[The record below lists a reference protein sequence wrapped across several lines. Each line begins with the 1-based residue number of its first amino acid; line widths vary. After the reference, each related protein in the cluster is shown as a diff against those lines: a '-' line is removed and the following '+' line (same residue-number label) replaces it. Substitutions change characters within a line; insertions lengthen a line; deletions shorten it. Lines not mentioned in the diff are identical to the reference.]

1 MVYEIPSDKNTPK
14 SIILEN
20 ISILKEYQKLIDRF
34 FSAISANA
42 EGKSLDR
49 SPVDIMKDI
58 VELDKKMQ
66 QGLDQIE
73 EHQRIHHKILQ
84 VENEINA
91 ENNVIVDFVNYLRK
105 GKEQIDDFL
114 ESSRDTMR
122 AIELASQSNVTADE
136 ILKYANRIS
145 KYTAAPPGY
154 DLTRPTELQVEPPH
168 PIEAIM
174 RKGLL
179 FRQEYLGMNFGAL
192 QNDEEEEEE
201 DEEEED
207 EFTTTFNSNNNNNN
221 SNNNNNNNE
230 DNHHNKF
237 NSEDAMLPQTQE
249 FNLDLNPELE

>member
-1 MVYEIPSDKNTPK
+1 MVYEIPSDKNTQK

-20 ISILKEYQKLIDRF
+20 ISILTEYQKLIDRF

-66 QGLDQIE
+66 QVE

-91 ENNVIVDFVNYLRK
+91 ENNAIVDFVNYLRK

-114 ESSRDTMR
+114 ESSRNTMR
-122 AIELASQSNVTADE
+122 AIELATNVTADE

-179 FRQEYLGMNFGAL
+179 FRQEYLGMNFG
-192 QNDEEEEEE
+192 
-201 DEEEED
+201 
-207 EFTTTFNSNNNNNN
+207 
-221 SNNNNNNNE
+221 
-230 DNHHNKF
+230 
-237 NSEDAMLPQTQE
+237 EDAMLPHAEE